1 NARCT
6 DGSRYPMPEITCK
19 AGVNDVATCTARYGD
34 HAAIPLTFKKIG
46 A

>member
-1 NARCT
+1 Q
-6 DGSRYPMPEITCK
+6 
-19 AGVNDVATCTARYGD
+19 ATCTARYGD

>member
-1 NARCT
+1 
-6 DGSRYPMPEITCK
+6 
-19 AGVNDVATCTARYGD
+19 NDVATCTARYGD